1 MEIKRDKKADALAN
15 LYRSALYLARGNVKL
30 GKFLAYRAGRVLNL
44 DILRKIAPYSKSNKI
59 MAEKVLDEYLRL
71 KGKVLR
77 GVDK

>member
-1 MEIKRDKKADALAN
+1 
-15 LYRSALYLARGNVKL
+15 
-30 GKFLAYRAGRVLNL
+30 VLNL